1 MKYKLL
7 AIALAFAVNPALS
20 HDEANCAS
28 ISNLLA
34 RLACYDND
42 HTKVQSRGDQLGV
55 EKTAAALPKLQL
67 GGTSGSGSS
76 SDKSSFDDLGA
87 IFDASGNTFLESNIR
102 DVQETP
108 NRRSRLL
115 LINGQTWELTK
126 ARSVSASEGDK
137 IEIRRGTVG
146 GYFASVER
154 GGWFR
159 VKRVE

>member
-7 AIALAFAVNPALS
+7 AIVLAFAVNPALS

-67 GGTSGSGSS
+67 GGTSGSS
-76 SDKSSFDDLGA
+76 SDKSSFGDRGD
-87 IFDASGNTFLESNIR
+87 IFGTSGDTFLESNIR

-108 NRRSRLL
+108 DRRSRLM
-115 LINGQTWELTK
+115 LINGQAWELTK

-154 GGWFR
+154 EGWFR

>member
-34 RLACYDND
+34 KLACYDND
-42 HTKVQSRGDQLGV
+42 HTKVQSHGDQLGV

-67 GGTSGSGSS
+67 GGTSGFS
-76 SDKSSFDDLGA
+76 SDKSSFGDRGD
-87 IFDASGNTFLESNIR
+87 IFGASGNTFLKSNIR
-102 DVQETP
+102 EVQETLD
-108 NRRSRLL
+108 RRSRLL
-115 LINGQTWELTK
+115 LINGQAWEPTK

-146 GYFASVER
+146 GYFASVDR

>member
-7 AIALAFAVNPALS
+7 AIALVFAVNPALS

-55 EKTAAALPKLQL
+55 KKTAAALPKLQL
-67 GGTSGSGSS
+67 DGTSGSS
-76 SDKSSFDDLGA
+76 SDKSSFGEREDMFG
-87 IFDASGNTFLESNIR
+87 ASGDTFLESNIK

-108 NRRSRLL
+108 DRRSRLM
-115 LINGQTWELTK
+115 LINGQAWELTK

-146 GYFASVER
+146 GYFARVER

-159 VKRVE
+159 VKKVE

>member
-7 AIALAFAVNPALS
+7 AIVLAFAVNPALA
-20 HDEANCAS
+20 HYEANCAS

-34 RLACYDND
+34 SLACYDND

-55 EKTAAALPKLQL
+55 EKTAAGLPKLQL
-67 GGTSGSGSS
+67 GGTSGYS
-76 SDKSSFDDLGA
+76 SDKSSFGDRGD
-87 IFDASGNTFLESNIR
+87 IFGTSGETFLESNIR

-108 NRRSRLL
+108 DRRSRLM
-115 LINGQTWELTK
+115 LINGQAWELTK

-159 VKRVE
+159 VKRIE

>member
-42 HTKVQSRGDQLGV
+42 HTKVQSSGDELGI
-55 EKTAAALPKLQL
+55 EKTASPLPKMQV
-67 GGTSGSGSS
+67 GSASGSS
-76 SDKSSFDDLGA
+76 NDNSSFGDRGDFFG
-87 IFDASGNTFLESNIR
+87 ASGDTFLESNIS
-102 DVQETP
+102 DVQETSS
-108 NRRSRLL
+108 RRSRLVL
-115 LINGQTWELTK
+115 TNGQAWELTK
-126 ARSVSASEGDK
+126 ARAVSASEGDK

-154 GGWFR
+154 GSWFR

>member
-42 HTKVQSRGDQLGV
+42 HTKVQSRGDQPGV
-55 EKTAAALPKLQL
+55 KNTAAVLPKLQL
-67 GGTSGSGSS
+67 GSTSGSS
-76 SDKSSFDDLGA
+76 SDKSSFGDRGD
-87 IFDASGNTFLESNIR
+87 IFGASGNTFLESNIK

-108 NRRSRLL
+108 DRRSRLL
-115 LINGQTWELTK
+115 LINGQAWELTK
-126 ARSVSASEGDK
+126 ARLVSASEGDK
-137 IEIRRGTVG
+137 IEIRRGSVG

-159 VKRVE
+159 VKKVE

>member
-7 AIALAFAVNPALS
+7 AIVLAFAVNPALS

-67 GGTSGSGSS
+67 GGTSGSS
-76 SDKSSFDDLGA
+76 SDKSSFGDREDIFGA
-87 IFDASGNTFLESNIR
+87 PEDTFLESNIR
-102 DVQETP
+102 EVQETP
-108 NRRSRLL
+108 DRKSRLM
-115 LINGQTWELTK
+115 LINGQAWELTK

-154 GGWFR
+154 EGWFR